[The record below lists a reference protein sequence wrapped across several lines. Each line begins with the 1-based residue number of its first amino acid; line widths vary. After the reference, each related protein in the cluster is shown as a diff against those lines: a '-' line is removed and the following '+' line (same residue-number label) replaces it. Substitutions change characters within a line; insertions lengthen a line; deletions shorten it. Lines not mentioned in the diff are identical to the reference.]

1 MDISAT
7 DGGSRPTNN
16 LYSTPVPQTHDQ
28 TVIQNDTKLK
38 GPDFD
43 YNDTD
48 FDYLA
53 LDIFD
58 LLQNIILRD
67 QVKVNIYNTTAQ
79 NCTPSN
85 VSQQIDVNIFNT
97 TNNWSDKSLQI
108 TALSI
113 TIVSILLNVYAIYCI
128 ATIERPI
135 MPLQTYYATST
146 IDE

>member
-1 MDISAT
+1 MNILLFFIFDISAT
-7 DGGSRPTNN
+7 DGGSRP
-16 LYSTPVPQTHDQ
+16 
-28 TVIQNDTKLK
+28 NDTELK

-48 FDYLA
+48 FDNLA

-67 QVKVNIYNTTAQ
+67 QVKVNIYNTTAAQ
-79 NCTPSN
+79 NCTSSN

-97 TNNWSDKSLQI
+97 TNNRSDESLQI

-128 ATIERPI
+128 ATIERPL
-135 MPLQTYYATST
+135 MPKQTYYATST

>member
-1 MDISAT
+1 MNVILFFIFEIGAT
-7 DGGSRPTNN
+7 DGGSRPNN
-16 LYSTPVPQTHDQ
+16 GEIID
-28 TVIQNDTKLK
+28 K
-38 GPDFD
+38 GPDLD

-67 QVKVNIYNTTAQ
+67 QVKVNVYNTTNTAQ

-85 VSQQIDVNIFNT
+85 VLHHSEQIDVNIFNT
-97 TNNWSDKSLQI
+97 THNWTNKSLQI
-108 TALSI
+108 TVTTL
-113 TIVSILLNVYAIYCI
+113 TILCVLLNIYTIYAIASI
-128 ATIERPI
+128 QQPI
-135 MPLQTYYATST
+135 MPLQKTYYAAST